1 MGFLDNSGDIILDAV
16 LTETGRKRLATGN
29 FSISKYALGDDEI
42 DYKLYQKNNASGS
55 AYYDLEI
62 MQTPVLEAFT
72 QRNANINYGLITI
85 PNKNLLYMPS
95 ILRNEKIPSIS
106 VSDKHNVIYLAV
118 KDGVTY
124 DALVTGFG
132 GVHGGGPDYVL
143 ESGNSVGRSIILE
156 SGLDTAEITGTPA
169 NQQNYIVSQG
179 LQERSFQIAVD
190 NRFFVGIWGPG
201 PGSVF
206 NNNGGNGGEIVK
218 FNLTPSNPTGTDKS
232 LRNYALAT
240 ITAVNNAVYYRT
252 NDARVDTA
260 TSVIKGP
267 RSAATALTFSV
278 KPMASN
284 DFARFGSTGAT
295 VAGAAGTYSYID
307 SVVYVRGLYAEYQLP
322 IRIIKKD

>member
-16 LTETGRKRLATGN
+16 LTETGRKRLATGQ

-72 QRNANINYGLITI
+72 QRNANINYGLVTI

-95 ILRNEKIPSIS
+95 IKRNEKIPSVS
-106 VSDKHNVIYLAV
+106 VSDKHNVIYLAIS
-118 KDGVTY
+118 DGVTY
-124 DALVTGFG
+124 DALVAGFG
-132 GVHGGGPDYVL
+132 GLHGGGPDYVL
-143 ESGNSVGRSIILE
+143 ESNGGSGRVIVLE

-169 NQQNYIVSQG
+169 NKQTYITSQG
-179 LQERSFQIAVD
+179 LQSKNFQVSVD
-190 NRFFVGIWGPG
+190 NRFFTGIWGPG

-206 NNNGGNGGEIVK
+206 NNNGGSGTEIVS
-218 FNLTPSNPTGTDKS
+218 FVPTPTAPTTLDNNIANHS
-232 LRNYALAT
+232 LAT
-240 ITAVNNAVYYRT
+240 ITAINNGVYYRT
-252 NDARVDTA
+252 NDVKIDTA

-267 RSAATALTFSV
+267 RASATCLKFSV
-278 KPMASN
+278 KPMTSN
-284 DFARFGSTGAT
+284 DFTRFGSVSQTISGPS
-295 VAGAAGTYSYID
+295 GTYSYID
-307 SVVYVRGLYAEYQLP
+307 SIVYVRGQYSEYQLT